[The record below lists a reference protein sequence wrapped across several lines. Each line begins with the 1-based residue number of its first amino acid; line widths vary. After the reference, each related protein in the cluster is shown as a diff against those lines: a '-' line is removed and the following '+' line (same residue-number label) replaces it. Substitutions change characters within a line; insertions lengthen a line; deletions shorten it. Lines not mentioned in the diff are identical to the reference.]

1 MRCLTLLAWF
11 VLGSA
16 TVLLAACANGAR
28 SGGETAAV
36 TAEASVV
43 LGQGVHAWGGDLLRA
58 GGYRYLGVA
67 SHVEDLL
74 AVWRFGPAR
83 SIDRVDGGVLATG
96 YHPDGVAAWSNQGFV
111 VAVEGTRRVE
121 LWLLEADGRFVK
133 KVDLPTPFPARDVRV
148 ADFDADGR
156 LDILL
161 SPYLGEQLAILWGE
175 DNLAFSA
182 PTFIASGRSAWH
194 PVVTDWHGN
203 GRPDILWAELDTGV
217 VALATNEG
225 QRRFSV
231 QPLRKVEG
239 TTPRNLAVG
248 DVDGDGR
255 RDIVVAV
262 EVGRSEIL
270 RARVDGGFDVSYVP
284 APGLGYVSVGILADR
299 TLVFGDEERVVLA
312 RSSPAG
318 GWQLRTLPAGS
329 LPAPLRVADIDLDGH
344 EDLIVFSSAGSGVS
358 LHYGPLWDRAQ
369 VLEGQP
375 AK

>member
-1 MRCLTLLAWF
+1 
-11 VLGSA
+11 
-16 TVLLAACANGAR
+16 
-28 SGGETAAV
+28 V
-36 TAEASVV
+36 TAEAAVV

-58 GGYRYLGVA
+58 GGHPYLAVA
-67 SHVEDLL
+67 SHAENLL
-74 AVWRFGPAR
+74 AVWRFGPGR
-83 SIDRVDGGVLATG
+83 SVERVDGGVLATG
-96 YHPDGVAAWSNQGFV
+96 YHPDGVAAWGDRGFV
-111 VAVEGTRRVE
+111 VAVEGARRVQ

-133 KVDLPTPFPARDVRV
+133 KVELPTPFPARDVRV

-194 PVVTDWHGN
+194 PLVTDWQGN

-217 VALATNEG
+217 VALAINEG

-239 TTPRNLAVG
+239 TTPRHLAVG

-270 RARVDGGFDVSYVP
+270 RARADGGFDLSYVP
-284 APGLGYVSVGILADR
+284 APGLGYVSVGVLADG

-312 RSSPAG
+312 RRSPAG
-318 GWQLRTLPAGS
+318 GWQMRTLPAGS
-329 LPAPLRVADIDLDGH
+329 LPTPLTVADIDLDGH
-344 EDLIVFSSAGSGVS
+344 EDLIVFSSAGRGVS
-358 LHYGPLWDRAQ
+358 LQYGPLWDRAQ
-369 VLEGQP
+369 ALEGQP